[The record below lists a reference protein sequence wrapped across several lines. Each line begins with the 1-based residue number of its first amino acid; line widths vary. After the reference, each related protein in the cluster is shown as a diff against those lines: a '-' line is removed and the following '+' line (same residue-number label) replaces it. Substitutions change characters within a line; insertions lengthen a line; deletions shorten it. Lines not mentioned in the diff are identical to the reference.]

1 MGERMRQGDEGSGE
15 AQVLVFYGRLMES
28 VQQFEWSLKALAIGQ
43 DETMN
48 GLGFDEAWKRALKA
62 MRKSVGSLE
71 GHVPAG
77 LADEVSELRELRN
90 KIAHEILLL
99 WRLETGLGRVDHA
112 TVAEGMFET
121 AERFDLCRAEVD
133 ALAER
138 HLRAQGIDLSDLQ
151 LEHDEL
157 KAIRQE
163 VGGPQGQVAEDE

>member
-1 MGERMRQGDEGSGE
+1 VETGAQGD
-15 AQVLVFYGRLMES
+15 A
-28 VQQFEWSLKALAIGQ
+28 KP
-43 DETMN
+43 
-48 GLGFDEAWKRALKA
+48 
-62 MRKSVGSLE
+62 VGSLE
-71 GHVPAG
+71 DHVPAG

-138 HLRAQGIDLSDLQ
+138 HLRAQGTDPSDLQ

-157 KAIRQE
+157 KAILQE
-163 VGGPQGQVAEDE
+163 YGERPGESAGG